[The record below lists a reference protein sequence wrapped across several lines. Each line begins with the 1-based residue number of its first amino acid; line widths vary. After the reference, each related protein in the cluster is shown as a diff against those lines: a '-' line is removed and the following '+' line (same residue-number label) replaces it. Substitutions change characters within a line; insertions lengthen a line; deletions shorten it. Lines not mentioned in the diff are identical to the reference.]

1 MLNKINWRELENSE
15 IEREYSPSSTIG
27 GDYLPYINEY
37 IRESNLVKESYGVI
51 PCAYGPLKTNT
62 LDLILPRNL
71 TDGAPVPLIVFVH
84 GGYWQE
90 LSKKESLFLGKQIL
104 EEGYAFAAIDY
115 SLCPSVKIEQIV
127 DECRMA
133 LSWLKS
139 AGSSYGF
146 DSEKIIL
153 TGSSAGAHLS
163 AMCSLTDN
171 HESRSASYIPA
182 ATVLVSG
189 IYELE
194 PLIHTSIND
203 ALQMSKDSAIILS
216 PLFKSLKFFPQT
228 LITWGENET
237 DEFKYQSEAFA
248 QNLMDYGILVE
259 TCEVIGKNHFDII
272 LDLANK
278 NGTLGKKFY
287 KLIEDVC
294 S

>member
-104 EEGYAFAAIDY
+104 DEGYAFAAIDY

-139 AGSSYGF
+139 AGSSYGY

>member
-171 HESRSASYIPA
+171 HEATSASYIPA

-194 PLIHTSIND
+194 PLLHTSINN
-203 ALQMSKDSAIILS
+203 ALKMSKDSAIVLS
-216 PLFKSLKFFPQT
+216 PLFKNLKFFPQT

-237 DEFKYQSEAFA
+237 DEFKHQSQAFA
-248 QNLMDYGILVE
+248 QNLMGDGILVE
-259 TCEVIGKNHFDII
+259 TCEVSGKNHFDII

>member
-1 MLNKINWRELENSE
+1 MINKINWRELENSE
-15 IEREYSPSSTIG
+15 IEREYSPSSAIG

-37 IRESNLVKESYGVI
+37 IRESNLVKESYDVI
-51 PCAYGPLKTNT
+51 QCAYGPLGTNT
-62 LDLILPRNL
+62 LDLILPKNL
-71 TDGAPVPLIVFVH
+71 IDGAPVPLIVFVH

-104 EEGYAFAAIDY
+104 DEGYAFAAIDY

-139 AGSSYGF
+139 AGSSYGY

>member
-1 MLNKINWRELENSE
+1 MINKINWRELEKSE
-15 IEREYSPSSTIG
+15 IEREYSPSSAIG

-37 IRESNLVKESYGVI
+37 IRESNLVKESYDVI
-51 PCAYGPLKTNT
+51 QCAYGPLGTNT
-62 LDLILPRNL
+62 LDLILPKNL
-71 TDGAPVPLIVFVH
+71 IDGAPVPLIVFVH

-104 EEGYAFAAIDY
+104 DEGYAFAAIDY

-139 AGSSYGF
+139 AGSSYGY

-278 NGTLGKKFY
+278 NGILGKKFY

>member
-1 MLNKINWRELENSE
+1 MHQSVKELENLQK
-15 IEREYSPSSTIG
+15 SSKARVAWKNYDFSLMP
-27 GDYLPYINEY
+27 GDSIV
-37 IRESNLVKESYGVI
+37 VKE
-51 PCAYGPLKTNT
+51 KT
-62 LDLILPRNL
+62 
-71 TDGAPVPLIVFVH
+71 
-84 GGYWQE
+84 
-90 LSKKESLFLGKQIL
+90 
-104 EEGYAFAAIDY
+104 
-115 SLCPSVKIEQIV
+115 
-127 DECRMA
+127 
-133 LSWLKS
+133 
-139 AGSSYGF
+139 
-146 DSEKIIL
+146 
-153 TGSSAGAHLS
+153 
-163 AMCSLTDN
+163 
-171 HESRSASYIPA
+171 

>member
-1 MLNKINWRELENSE
+1 MINKINWRELENSE
-15 IEREYSPSSTIG
+15 IEREYSPSSAIG

-37 IRESNLVKESYGVI
+37 IRESNLVKESYDVI
-51 PCAYGPLKTNT
+51 QCAYGPLGTNT
-62 LDLILPRNL
+62 LDLILPKNL
-71 TDGAPVPLIVFVH
+71 IDGAPVPLIVFVH

-104 EEGYAFAAIDY
+104 DEGYAFAAIDY

-139 AGSSYGF
+139 AGSSYGY

-153 TGSSAGAHLS
+153 AGSSAGAHLS

>member
-1 MLNKINWRELENSE
+1 MINKINWRELENSE
-15 IEREYSPSSTIG
+15 IEREYSPSSAIG

-37 IRESNLVKESYGVI
+37 IRESHLVKESYDVI
-51 PCAYGPLKTNT
+51 QCAYGPLGTNT
-62 LDLILPRNL
+62 LDLILPKNL
-71 TDGAPVPLIVFVH
+71 IDGAPVPLIVFVH

-104 EEGYAFAAIDY
+104 DEGYAFAAIDY

-139 AGSSYGF
+139 AGSSYGY

>member
-1 MLNKINWRELENSE
+1 MSSKINWRELENSE

-27 GDYLPYINEY
+27 GNYLPYINEY
-37 IRESNLVKESYGVI
+37 IRESNLVKESYDVI
-51 PCAYGPLKTNT
+51 ECSYGPLSTNT
-62 LDLILPRNL
+62 LDLILPKNFL
-71 TDGAPVPLIVFVH
+71 EGPLVPLIVFIH

-90 LSKKESLFLGKQIL
+90 LSKNESLFMGKQIL
-104 EEGYAFAAIDY
+104 EEGYAFAAVDY
-115 SLCPSVKIEQIV
+115 SLCPSVRIEEIV

-133 LSWLKS
+133 LTWLKS

-153 TGSSAGAHLS
+153 AGSSAGAHLS
-163 AMCSLTDN
+163 AMCSLN
-171 HESRSASYIPA
+171 HNDQATSASYIPA

-189 IYELE
+189 IYELQ

-203 ALQMSKDSAIILS
+203 ALKMSKDSAIVLS
-216 PLFKSLKFFPQT
+216 PLFKDLKCFPQT

-237 DEFKYQSEAFA
+237 DEFKCQSEAFA
-248 QNLMDYGILVE
+248 QNLMDYGIPVE
-259 TCEVIGKNHFDII
+259 TYEVSGKNHFDII
-272 LDLANK
+272 LDLAKK
-278 NGTLGKKFY
+278 NGILGKKFY

>member
-1 MLNKINWRELENSE
+1 MINKINWRELENSE
-15 IEREYSPSSTIG
+15 IEREYSTSSAIG

-37 IRESNLVKESYGVI
+37 IRESNLVKESYDVI
-51 PCAYGPLKTNT
+51 QCAYGPLGTNT
-62 LDLILPRNL
+62 LDLILPKNL
-71 TDGAPVPLIVFVH
+71 IDGAPVPLIVFVH

-104 EEGYAFAAIDY
+104 DEGYAFAAIDY

-139 AGSSYGF
+139 AGSSYGY